1 MKTVTPNLISAYPFI
16 QLCKLTD
23 QPESTPLKKK
33 EEEIHLQSL
42 QKFRQIMASSESR
55 Q

>member
-33 EEEIHLQSL
+33 EEEILAIFTKVQTYHGFL
-42 QKFRQIMASSESR
+42 
-55 Q
+55 